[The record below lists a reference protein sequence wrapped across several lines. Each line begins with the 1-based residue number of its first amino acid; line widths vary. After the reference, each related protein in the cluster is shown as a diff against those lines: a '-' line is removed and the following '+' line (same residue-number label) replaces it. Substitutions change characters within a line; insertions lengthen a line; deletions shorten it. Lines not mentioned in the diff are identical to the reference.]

1 MIFKELTK
9 SFKFVLITASF
20 HFQLDFLM
28 MWTTMSILEV
38 VFCPIGVIKV
48 EGTHLLHIE
57 DSFMEVFVIL
67 TEFLVIFHLIPI
79 TRAAALLSLRR
90 LFMILLFF
98 WFLGLCVFWILF
110 FGHLFRLV
118 IHILSIWVLLFFV
131 TFFVPFLCSVFL
143 LMLMVRWPFFTILM
157 VSFLLLVWIFPRLP
171 SRARFVIFVG
181 MIGIMF
187 AFSLSLA
194 LLEIFLFLFVFT
206 VADTHYILTL

>member
-79 TRAAALLSLRR
+79 TRAAALLFLR

-98 WFLGLCVFWILF
+98 WFLWGCVFWILF

-118 IHILSIWVLLFFV
+118 IHILSI
-131 TFFVPFLCSVFL
+131 
-143 LMLMVRWPFFTILM
+143 
-157 VSFLLLVWIFPRLP
+157 
-171 SRARFVIFVG
+171 
-181 MIGIMF
+181 
-187 AFSLSLA
+187 
-194 LLEIFLFLFVFT
+194 
-206 VADTHYILTL
+206 